1 MKNFKDK
8 YGYIIGFVI
17 FVVIIPIIMY
27 RLAPVDFISG
37 PQMFVFGFLG
47 FLGLALSIWSLV
59 YMNRV
64 GQGAPLDAFNHEV
77 GGSRTKNLMTDGPY
91 GLCRNP
97 MLLGIY
103 IYYAGICVALPCLQ
117 SVAIFFVFALIMHFQ
132 VKSEEKR
139 LEADF
144 GAAYLKYKEN
154 TPALIP
160 KFKKEE
166 PEQKQAQPQAQE
178 QDQPQTQPQPQAQ
191 EQATQPQP
199 QKQEQVQEQDTNPA
213 SEETPEQ

>member
-17 FVVIIPIIMY
+17 FVVVIPIIMY
-27 RLAPVDFISG
+27 RLAPVDYISG

-166 PEQKQAQPQAQE
+166 PAQKQA
-178 QDQPQTQPQPQAQ
+178 
-191 EQATQPQP
+191 QPQP
-199 QKQEQVQEQDTNPA
+199 QKQESSPVQDHDEAQAQVDEQAQET
-213 SEETPEQ
+213 EQPQE